1 MTMTTTEKPAGNGA
15 IPAVQAPQGKAAQLI
30 VQDGGSF
37 ANLLDTAK
45 FEHMWRVAQVFSI
58 SGMVPKFYDKKPEAC
73 FVALQMAVRLDVDP
87 MMFMQNTYMSPDG
100 KPALY
105 GQLAIALVNARGPF
119 RGPIQ
124 FELSGAGDTRRCT
137 AWQISK
143 STGERCEVTVDV
155 AMAKAE
161 GWYGR
166 NPKWRTITDMMLR
179 YRAGA
184 WLGRVYAPECLMGMQ
199 TAEEVE
205 DVHGTLE
212 PQGDG
217 AYAPRPTR
225 AQVAQAA
232 EPAEDDAAAT
242 AEAEAM
248 HRAMDREAMGKPPAE
263 EPEEPEATA
272 IEEIRPPADP
282 KTGRTNWNAWSLAC
296 IDAVKRLPTA
306 AAVAQWREAN
316 RARIDTAPPSFADK
330 VRQAVD
336 EALDD
341 PGRPPR
347 PMAGE

>member
-1 MTMTTTEKPAGNGA
+1 MTMTTAEKPAV
-15 IPAVQAPQGKAAQLI
+15 PTVQAPLGKAAQLV
-30 VQDGGSF
+30 VQDAGSF

-58 SGMVPKFYDKKPEAC
+58 SGMVPKLYDKKPEAC
-73 FVALQMAVRLDVDP
+73 FVAIQMAVRLEVDP

-124 FELSGAGDTRRCT
+124 FDLSGAGDARSCT
-137 AWQISK
+137 AWQVSK

-199 TAEEVE
+199 TAEEIE
-205 DVHGTLE
+205 DVTGTLE

-225 AQVAQAA
+225 AQVAAA
-232 EPAEDDAAAT
+232 EEPRDEAAVT
-242 AEAEAM
+242 AEAEAA

-263 EPEEPEATA
+263 EPKEPEAPA
-272 IEEIRPPADP
+272 IEEIQPPVDA
-282 KTGRTNWNAWSLAC
+282 KTGRTNWGAWMVAC
-296 IDAVKRLPTA
+296 TDAVKRLQSK
-306 AAVAQWREAN
+306 AAVVQWRDAN
-316 RARIDTAPPSFADK
+316 RAKIETAPPSFADK
-330 VRQAVD
+330 VRQAID

-341 PGRPPR
+341 PGL
-347 PMAGE
+347 AA